1 MCKFDL
7 EFLEF
12 CDVLVKLVSLL
23 GCIAVKFAAKIF
35 VFSKK
40 KITFESTFKGV
51 DWLVMHPP
59 SSLAISIQ

>member
-23 GCIAVKFAAKIF
+23 GCVPIKFAGKIL
-35 VFSKK
+35 VFS
-40 KITFESTFKGV
+40 
-51 DWLVMHPP
+51 
-59 SSLAISIQ
+59 